1 MEINIEIEICIWF
14 FVFEASF
21 VFKNDYNMT
30 QSTIVTV
37 ETKLKLTVNFLCSS
51 KS

>member
-1 MEINIEIEICIWF
+1 MEIRIVIEIEIL
-14 FVFEASF
+14 EASF
-21 VFKNDYNMT
+21 VFKNNINDYNMT
-30 QSTIVTV
+30 QSTIVTM